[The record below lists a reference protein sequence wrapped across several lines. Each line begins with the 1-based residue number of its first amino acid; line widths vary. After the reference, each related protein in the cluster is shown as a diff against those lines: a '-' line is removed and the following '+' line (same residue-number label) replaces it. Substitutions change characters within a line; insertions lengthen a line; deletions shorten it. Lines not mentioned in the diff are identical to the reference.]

1 MSKSHFSIKNI
12 PFGIGSSSN
21 HPARTVVTRFED
33 TVIFLDEL
41 AKIHAPLLSKETI
54 AAFSCKTV
62 NDFAAL
68 PRAEQSLTRKWIQS
82 IIYKSFDILS
92 PSCTSAVEATTLH
105 LPLAVGDFTDF
116 SCSRDHVLNAGEAVF
131 GNREL
136 PPGFEHFP
144 VGYHGRSSSIVIS
157 GTPIRRPKGQYRDA
171 SGKVIFGPTNRL
183 DYELEVAAVIGAPSQ
198 LGEPVTIGN
207 ADEHIF
213 GLVLLNDW
221 SGEDLDINQIS
232 VWNANQL

>member
-1 MSKSHFSIKNI
+1 VYHPFHTFETKMSKSHFSIKNI

-92 PSCTSAVEATTLH
+92 PSCTSAVEAAGGWRFHRFLM
-105 LPLAVGDFTDF
+105 LARPCTQRRR
-116 SCSRDHVLNAGEAVF
+116 SCLWEPR
-131 GNREL
+131 
-136 PPGFEHFP
+136 
-144 VGYHGRSSSIVIS
+144 I
-157 GTPIRRPKGQYRDA
+157 TPRI
-171 SGKVIFGPTNRL
+171 
-183 DYELEVAAVIGAPSQ
+183 
-198 LGEPVTIGN
+198 
-207 ADEHIF
+207 
-213 GLVLLNDW
+213 
-221 SGEDLDINQIS
+221 
-232 VWNANQL
+232 